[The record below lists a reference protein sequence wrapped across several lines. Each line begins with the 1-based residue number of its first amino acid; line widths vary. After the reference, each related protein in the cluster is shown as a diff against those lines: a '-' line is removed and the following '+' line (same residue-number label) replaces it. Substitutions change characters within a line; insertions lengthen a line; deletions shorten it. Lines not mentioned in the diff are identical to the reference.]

1 MMSIAYFQLVKQ
13 SNSIYMYMGTCGKRE
28 RDGEKGKEKEGRR
41 EREKYVT
48 NLANSSELMN
58 AGK

>member
-13 SNSIYMYMGTCGKRE
+13 SNSIYMYMSTCGKRE
-28 RDGEKGKEKEGRR
+28 RDGEKGK
-41 EREKYVT
+41 EKYVT